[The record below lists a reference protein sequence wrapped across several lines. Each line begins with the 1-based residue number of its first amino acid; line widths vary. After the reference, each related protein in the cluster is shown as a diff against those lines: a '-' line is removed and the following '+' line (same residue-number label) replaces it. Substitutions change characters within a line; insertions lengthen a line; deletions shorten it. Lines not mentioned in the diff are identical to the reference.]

1 MHRKKYEHSA
11 YYYAYRY
18 GWTYSEARTLAG
30 MYLDQHTYRPRMR
43 QRPDEEWS
51 SKEWFKWRNA
61 SKEID
66 STFNPILLVVCAAVD
81 IGVAMRDTVRTIAD
95 PVERDRVKRELM
107 RDLRRVRRP
116 FYYAQ
121 EVERRRSLAIERRK
135 IRRRRTTAPM
145 PTPEVLLKAWNERK
159 SSRKAMI
166 ILGGMMHDLE
176 CYVDNCL
183 RFDEA
188 GNVVGR
194 NGGIRGWIADNVPE
208 LLSKYKTLMR
218 YKALAVRIRQ
228 ATETKDP
235 KPTSRLLVKPLHS
248 AVVTIL
254 AEEAPVFAHV
264 FATVEHMLSP
274 ATVMLDAPK
283 RREEK
288 RRRVKA

>member
-1 MHRKKYEHSA
+1 
-11 YYYAYRY
+11 
-18 GWTYSEARTLAG
+18 
-30 MYLDQHTYRPRMR
+30 
-43 QRPDEEWS
+43 
-51 SKEWFKWRNA
+51 
-61 SKEID
+61 
-66 STFNPILLVVCAAVD
+66 
-81 IGVAMRDTVRTIAD
+81 
-95 PVERDRVKRELM
+95 
-107 RDLRRVRRP
+107 
-116 FYYAQ
+116 
-121 EVERRRSLAIERRK
+121 
-135 IRRRRTTAPM
+135 
-145 PTPEVLLKAWNERK
+145 
-159 SSRKAMI
+159 MI

-218 YKALAVRIRQ
+218 YKALAMRIRQ

-264 FATVEHMLSP
+264 FTTIEHMLSP

>member
-30 MYLDQHTYRPRMR
+30 KYLDQHTYRPRMR
-43 QRPDEEWS
+43 QRTDEEWS
-51 SKEWFKWRNA
+51 SKEWFKWRNS

-66 STFNPILLVVCAAVD
+66 STFNPFLLAACAAVD
-81 IGVAMRDTVRTIAD
+81 IGTAMRDTVRTIAD
-95 PVERDRVKRELM
+95 PIERDRMKSELM

-135 IRRRRTTAPM
+135 IRRRRTTALM
-145 PTPEVLLKAWNERK
+145 PTPEELFKAWNERK

-188 GNVVGR
+188 GNVIGR

-228 ATETKDP
+228 VTETKDP

>member
-1 MHRKKYEHSA
+1 
-11 YYYAYRY
+11 
-18 GWTYSEARTLAG
+18 
-30 MYLDQHTYRPRMR
+30 
-43 QRPDEEWS
+43 
-51 SKEWFKWRNA
+51 
-61 SKEID
+61 
-66 STFNPILLVVCAAVD
+66 
-81 IGVAMRDTVRTIAD
+81 MRDTVRAIAD
-95 PVERDRVKRELM
+95 PVERDQMKRELM

-135 IRRRRTTAPM
+135 IHRRRTTAPM
-145 PTPEVLLKAWNERK
+145 PTPEELLAAWNERK

-194 NGGIRGWIADNVPE
+194 NGGIRGWIAENVPE
-208 LLSKYKTLMR
+208 LLPKYKTLMR

-235 KPTSRLLVKPLHS
+235 KPTSRLLVKPLHK
-248 AVVTIL
+248 AVKTIL
-254 AEEAPVFAHV
+254 AEESPVFAQV
-264 FATVEHMLSP
+264 FAMVEYMLSP

-283 RREEK
+283 RQAEK
-288 RRRVKA
+288 RRRAKT

>member
-1 MHRKKYEHSA
+1 MPRKKYEHSA

-18 GWTYSEARTLAG
+18 GWTHSEARTYAG
-30 MYLDQHTYRPRMR
+30 EYLDIHTYRPRMR
-43 QRPDEEWS
+43 KRPGGEWS
-51 SKEWFKWRNA
+51 SKDWFKWRNA

-66 STFNPILLVVCAAVD
+66 STFNPFLFAACVAVD
-81 IGVAMRDTVRTIAD
+81 LANVVRDEVRFLAD
-95 PVERDRVKRELM
+95 PVERDRMKRELM
-107 RDLRRVRRP
+107 CEWRRVRRP

-121 EVERRRSLAIERRK
+121 EVERRRALAIERRK

-145 PTPEVLLKAWNERK
+145 PSPEVLLKAWNERK
-159 SSRKAMI
+159 SSREAMI

-194 NGGIRGWIADNVPE
+194 NGGIRGWIAENVPE
-208 LLSKYKTLMR
+208 LLPKYKTLMR

-248 AVVTIL
+248 AVATIL
-254 AEEAPVFAHV
+254 AEETPVFAHV
-264 FATVEHMLSP
+264 FATIEHMLSP

-288 RRRVKA
+288 RRRAKT